1 MKTKLQ
7 FWFCRMNTSKENKQ
21 ELNQEEEIEMK
32 KKLWKSTICGAAA
45 LLLAGFCFPPQTA
58 WAGMGNYNFVSI
70 EGGTVDSIT
79 VNGVTVEAKYRPYDS
94 SVNTDTTYSCAAF
107 VKRFYS
113 EVYGRNV
120 SGLLSTTSV
129 PAIDSGSFKETI
141 SPKVGDIVRD
151 NESVHWAIV
160 KEVNQNIV
168 TVIQQNAWDSS
179 YTKAWVGAMVENGDS
194 QYTFFTWDGNTASAA
209 PTAGNYTIHYQEPQI
224 QETTAVL
231 SAKVD
236 NPGRVNV
243 SQVGCY
249 LWDAQDNLIKRHV
262 EDCRRPES
270 RFNMWYDVQGELGIA
285 LTAGTTYKYQFFV
298 IQDGNEYPGT
308 IQTFTT
314 AGTAPVK
321 TEADTKDQIEGAPV
335 STEATDH
342 VTVTDDEIQRTIGKV
357 REIYGWE
364 KKYVDESLQGQSYL
378 VQINTK
384 GEVDYFSVDTLME
397 RPASLVLT
405 IENDRVVK
413 SQWIYEYSSGSEAA
427 LTASQDLYQQI
438 CKAADGKISGEKTSL
453 CKDVDNMTT
462 TYKDKLEIVR
472 DKNGEKPYVS
482 ITVLSAFQDII
493 G

>member
-1 MKTKLQ
+1 
-7 FWFCRMNTSKENKQ
+7 
-21 ELNQEEEIEMK
+21 MK

-45 LLLAGFCFPPQTA
+45 LLLAGVCFQPQTA
-58 WAGMGNYNFVSI
+58 WADMGNYNFVSI
-70 EGGTVDSIT
+70 DGGTVDTIT
-79 VNGVTVEAKYRPYDS
+79 VNGVTVEAKYRAYDN

-120 SGLLSTTSV
+120 SGLMSTTSV
-129 PAIDSGSFKETI
+129 PAIDSGSFKETA
-141 SPKVGDIVRD
+141 SPKVGDIIRD
-151 NESVHWAIV
+151 NQSVHWAIV
-160 KEVNQNIV
+160 KGVSGNTI
-168 TVIQQNAWDSS
+168 TVIQQNAWDGS
-179 YTKAWVGAMVENGDS
+179 YTKAWVGATIEKGDS
-194 QYTFFTWDGNTASAA
+194 RYTFFTWDGNTASSVSS
-209 PTAGNYTIHYQEPQI
+209 TGSYTIHYQEPQI

-249 LWDAQDNLIKRHV
+249 LWDAKDALIKRHV
-262 EDCRRPES
+262 ENCQRPES
-270 RFNMWYDVQGELGIA
+270 RFNMWYDVQGELGVA

-298 IQDGNEYPGT
+298 VQDGKEYPGT

-314 AGTAPVK
+314 VGTAPVK
-321 TEADTKDQIEGAPV
+321 TETDTKDQIEGAPV
-335 STEATDH
+335 STEETDC
-342 VTVTDDEIQRTIGKV
+342 VEVTDDEVRRTIGKV
-357 REIYGWE
+357 REIFGWE
-364 KKYVDESLQGQSYL
+364 KKYVDECLEGQSYL

-384 GEVDYFSVDTLME
+384 GEVDHFYIDTLME

-405 IENDRVVK
+405 IENNRVVK
-413 SQWIYEYSSGSEAA
+413 SQWIYEYSSGSQAA

-438 CKAADGKISGEKTSL
+438 CKAADGKISGDKTSF